1 MALVVTF
8 FEDSRNRLSSF
19 VGSGHVAIP
28 ETSSDEYSLVCAAV
42 SAILQAARLGL
53 ESVAHVDL
61 QIHQER
67 GDMRVGVPADR
78 RDDPVVQAILAT
90 AALSTQQIASQY
102 PQHVRFEREL
112 EAQP

>member
-1 MALVVTF
+1 MLTVTF
-8 FEDSRNRLSSF
+8 YEDSRHRLSSF

-53 ESVAHVDL
+53 EEVAHVTLDL
-61 QIHQER
+61 HQER
-67 GDMRVGVPADR
+67 GDMHIGVPADR
-78 RDDPVVQAILAT
+78 RDEPGIAAILAT
-90 AALSTQQIASQY
+90 AALSVEQIARQY
-102 PQHVRFEREL
+102 PQHVRFSREL